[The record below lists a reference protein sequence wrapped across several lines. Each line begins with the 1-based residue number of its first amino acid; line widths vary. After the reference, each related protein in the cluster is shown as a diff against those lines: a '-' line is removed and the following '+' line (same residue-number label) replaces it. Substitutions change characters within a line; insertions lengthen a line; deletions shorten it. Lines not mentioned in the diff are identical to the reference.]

1 MKKTLKMLSALFLL
15 TGTLNAQEVVKVDS
29 YQLSGMTDYLTSQDI
44 QSITEILSGKTGE
57 ISYEQLKDSEK
68 KIQNYFDS
76 VYGTKYKVVCTP
88 KTEEEG
94 VVYYEIKPTISKI
107 TYNQGSSVFNKV
119 TLLSLKEGG
128 TQENLD
134 KRDLQMIEENPNR
147 NLLLKYSLSNDGYL
161 TANLIEKSDKEL
173 HHRFFV
179 DNYGKSDKKS
189 NQVRYGYQYLNSNIM
204 DKDDVL
210 GINVVKTREDVSYV
224 GMAYHNPL
232 EEVHGELD
240 LNLGYGYVKKKFWND
255 YISMRGKNFE
265 GDVRYSYNLPVFMDN
280 YDVKNKVYIGGKYIT
295 SSRDMKF
302 LSTTF
307 SKTTKQFFI
316 PYVGYFHNTR
326 KADKY
331 FDFDLKLEGNT
342 TGIENHLSKNYAK
355 LSAESNY
362 LWQFSEKGRYYLKVE
377 GALSSRVLDSEL
389 ENDIISQNSIR
400 ATRKA
405 DNNVRPED
413 YILIKNEFEFGSK
426 NTFYIYNDFAVA
438 REYDSIDKK
447 TKTEKID
454 TFGVGVRLKSNDHF
468 RLDTNIG
475 YDIKNTAVEKNKS
488 KFVFGIKAETRF

>member
-1 MKKTLKMLSALFLL
+1 MKKTLKLLGALFMLS
-15 TGTLNAQEVVKVDS
+15 GVLNAQEVVKVNS
-29 YQLSGMTDYLTSQDI
+29 YQLSGMTDYLTNQDI
-44 QSITEILSGKTGE
+44 EKITEILAGKTGD
-57 ISYEQLKDSEK
+57 ISYSELKKNEE

-76 VYGTKYKVVCTP
+76 VYGLKYKVQYTDAID
-88 KTEEEG
+88 EEDT
-94 VVYYEIKPTISKI
+94 VYYEIKPVVNKI
-107 TYNQGSSVFNKV
+107 VYNKGQSNFENV
-119 TLLSLKEGG
+119 TLLSLRKGA
-128 TQENLD
+128 TQDDLD

-147 NLLLKYSLSNDGYL
+147 DLLLKYSLSTDGYL
-161 TANLIEKSDKEL
+161 TANLIEKSQEEL
-173 HHRFFV
+173 NHRFFV

-189 NQVRYGYQYLNSNIM
+189 NQVRYGYQYINSNIM
-204 DKDDVL
+204 DKDDIL
-210 GINVVKTREDVSYV
+210 GINIVNTKEDTSFI
-224 GMAYHNPL
+224 GMVYHNPL

-240 LNLGYGYVKKKFWND
+240 INLGYGYVKKKFWNN
-255 YISMRGKNFE
+255 YFTMRGRNFE
-265 GDVRYSYNLPVFMDN
+265 GDVRYSYNLPIFMDN
-280 YDVKNKVYIGGKYIT
+280 YEVKNKVYVGGKYIT
-295 SSRDMKF
+295 SSKEIAF
-302 LSTTF
+302 LDATF

-362 LWQFSEKGRYYLKVE
+362 LWQFAEQGRYYLKLE
-377 GALSSRVLDSEL
+377 GALSSKVLDSEL

-413 YILIKNEFEFGSK
+413 YILIKNEFEFGRK
-426 NTFYIYNDFAVA
+426 NTFYVYNDFALA
-438 REYDSIDKK
+438 RESDGKK
-447 TKTEKID
+447 SKTEKID